1 MMSFW
6 GKTNLKIMCTKAV
19 SVVLLTAL
27 SVAAF
32 SVSDCK
38 IPHFNEILVVEAK
51 TEKAEDNVVKL
62 GTPEISK
69 LTNEY
74 EGIRIEWGAVSK
86 AEGYYIYKRQKSS
99 QPWELIGNVPATSPR
114 NLLDKDSMKDG
125 GLYTYMI
132 QAYKGTLLSSQSKTK
147 TITRVVTSR
156 VKFKIEYRQ
165 NVARKMHKLVNDLRT
180 GGQSWA
186 WNSANTTKVYMQG
199 LGKLS
204 YDYNLEKI
212 AMKRAAELALMFS
225 HERPNGKD
233 CFSALNEAG
242 YKYSA
247 AGENIAYGYRSA
259 KSAFKAFAEE
269 NNKYEGQGHRR
280 NMLGSGYNVCAFA
293 CVRVNGVNYWVQ
305 EFAYTQED
313 SDYEKAVN
321 KVKKTTIEIASD
333 DVKNYKKSLDG
344 LKAKIQDYP
353 PAASEITTTAVNGKK
368 VTLNFTK
375 SSGAA
380 GYVIYRSRRKKS
392 GFEKV
397 GTVKKQTTLHFTDKK
412 ASKKKTYYYYVVPY
426 RIAHDDM
433 IYGNKSKVV
442 KVKT

>member
-1 MMSFW
+1 MMGFL
-6 GKTNLKIMCTKAV
+6 GKANLMKKCNKAV

-38 IPHFNEILVVEAK
+38 IPCVNEIHTVEAK
-51 TEKAEDNVVKL
+51 TDKTEKTVTKL
-62 GTPEISK
+62 STPEISK

-74 EGIRIEWGAVSK
+74 EGIRIQWGSVADADGFYV
-86 AEGYYIYKRQKSS
+86 YKRQKSS
-99 QPWELIGNVPATSPR
+99 QPWELIGNVPATSER
-114 NLLDKDSMKDG
+114 SLLDLDSMKDG

-132 QAYKGTLLSSQSKTK
+132 QAYKGELLSPQSKAK

-156 VKFKIEYRQ
+156 VKFKIEYKQ
-165 NVARKMHKLVNDLRT
+165 KAARKMQKMVNDLRT

-212 AMKRAAELALMFS
+212 AMKRAAELAMSFS

-233 CFSALNEAG
+233 CFSALDEAG
-242 YKYSA
+242 YKYSS
-247 AGENIAYGYRSA
+247 AGENIAYGYKSA
-259 KSAFKAFAEE
+259 KAAYKAFAEE

-280 NMLGSGYNVCAFA
+280 NMLGSSFNVCAFA

-305 EFAYTQED
+305 EFAYTQDD

-333 DVKNYKKSLDG
+333 DVNNYKKTLNG
-344 LKAKIQDYP
+344 LKAKISDYP
-353 PAASEITTTAVNGKK
+353 PSVAEITTTEVNGRK
-368 VTLNFTK
+368 VTLSYTK
-375 SSGAA
+375 SKGAA

-397 GTVKKQTTLHFTDKK
+397 GTVKRQTTLSFTDKK

-426 RIAHDDM
+426 RIAHGDM